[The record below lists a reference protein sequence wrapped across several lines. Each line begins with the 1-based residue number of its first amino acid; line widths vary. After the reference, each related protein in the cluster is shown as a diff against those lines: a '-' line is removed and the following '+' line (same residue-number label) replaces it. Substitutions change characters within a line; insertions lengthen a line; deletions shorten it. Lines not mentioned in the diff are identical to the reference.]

1 MEHGTGDTS
10 NAPISICTLVDTG
23 SPLYK
28 AIADTLAD
36 DYYHILACD
45 LDSSDCLDPLLAA
58 KNQVDCLIFE
68 TSNHLPLLLSQ
79 LQDQGIILPAIQIT
93 PAAGFSPALSPVED
107 DQRPSSYHPAE
118 IYLGEDALGQLPH
131 SIRQAI
137 ASFLRLNIFRR
148 ISGES
153 QGWFLN
159 PPLNQAL
166 IHHQQR
172 LSDKL
177 KERSGYLG
185 VYYKRNPAEFLRK
198 LPPELQRQLLAELEA
213 EYREIVLIYF
223 QKGSDVNTKIDTYV
237 AKAFFADISISHIL
251 EIHMHLMD
259 SFAKQLK
266 LEGRSD
272 DILLDYRLTLID
284 TIAHLCELYRRCIP
298 REA

>member
-1 MEHGTGDTS
+1 MEHGTGDAS
-10 NAPISICTLVDTG
+10 NAPISICTLVNTG
-23 SPLYK
+23 SPLFR
-28 AIADTLAD
+28 AIADTLTN

-45 LDSSDCLDPLLAA
+45 PDSAACLDPLLAA

-68 TSNHLPLLLSQ
+68 TSNHLPLLLTQ
-79 LQDQGIILPAIQIT
+79 LQEQGIILPAIRIT
-93 PAAGFSPALSPVED
+93 CAAESPPAQPPVGDE
-107 DQRPSSYHPAE
+107 RSPSSYHPAE
-118 IYLGEDALGQLPH
+118 VYLRQEALGQLPYTV
-131 SIRQAI
+131 SQAI

-148 ISGES
+148 VSGES
-153 QGWFLN
+153 QGWFLT
-159 PPLNQAL
+159 PPLDQAL

-198 LPPELQRQLLAELEA
+198 LPPEEQRQLLAELEA
-213 EYREIVLIYF
+213 EYREIILTYF

-237 AKAFFADISISHIL
+237 AKAFFADMSISHIL
-251 EIHMHLMD
+251 EIHMQLMD